1 MGEFKFKC
9 WDSFYFKIRFIL
21 LRFEF
26 ILYGIGAVVKKEMM
40 FFFCLKFIL
49 RSLIGKKTCFINTF
63 ENLTLF

>member
-40 FFFCLKFIL
+40 FFFA
-49 RSLIGKKTCFINTF
+49 
-63 ENLTLF
+63 